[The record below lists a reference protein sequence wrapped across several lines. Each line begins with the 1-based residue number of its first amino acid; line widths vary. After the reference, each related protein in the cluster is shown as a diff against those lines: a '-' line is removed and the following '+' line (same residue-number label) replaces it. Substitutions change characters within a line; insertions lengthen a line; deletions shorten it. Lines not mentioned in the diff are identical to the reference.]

1 MQDTL
6 SSWLVLKQQTLNNT
20 SIYFVESKEFTL
32 YFLIIVTLLLE
43 FTLKFW
49 RLIYIYITPSWLKFD
64 NIKGKWLVAHEAPVK
79 ASLSVL

>member
-43 FTLKFW
+43 FTLKF
-49 RLIYIYITPSWLKFD
+49 
-64 NIKGKWLVAHEAPVK
+64 
-79 ASLSVL
+79 